1 MRSLLNLPL
10 AVIITACLATDVAAE
25 NLSLDDLL
33 KNVQAGR
40 IQDSKDNQARIAAFR
55 ASKGRQQQLLAE
67 VRAELASEE
76 ARSETLET
84 VFEENDLKIVELEHG
99 LKERLGSLKEL
110 FGVLQQASGDARGQ
124 FENSPTQVQ
133 FPGRAE
139 FLTGLAQKMGQ
150 TSRLAS
156 LEEIRRLWYE
166 LQREM
171 TESGKVVRFKTN
183 VITST
188 GDEIE
193 QEVIRV
199 GAFNVVSNGRYL
211 KFEPATGHLV
221 ELARQPQQRYLDKVA
236 GLEAATK
243 GTAPFGLDPS
253 RGQIL
258 SLLVQAPDLRERIE
272 QGGVIGYVIIGLGC
286 LALIIALERLFV
298 LTIIGMRVGAQARTF
313 ARPGDNPL
321 GRILQVYHDNPKADV
336 ETLELKLSEAILKET
351 PKINRMLMFLKI
363 IAVVAPLLGLLGTV
377 TGMIITFQSITLFGT
392 GDPKLMAGGI
402 SQALVTTVLG
412 LCVAIPTVLMHTL
425 VASRAK
431 RVNQVLEEQATGLV
445 AEHSERQHLGT
456 V

>member
-10 AVIITACLATDVAAE
+10 AVVITASLATSVAAE

-67 VRAELASEE
+67 ARADLASEE
-76 ARSETLET
+76 ARSEMLET
-84 VFEENDLKIVELEHG
+84 AFEENDLKIVELEHA
-99 LKERLGSLKEL
+99 LEERLGSLKEL

-133 FPGRAE
+133 FPDRAE

-166 LQREM
+166 LQREI

-258 SLLVQAPDLRERIE
+258 SLLVQAPNLRERID

-298 LTIIGMRVGAQARTF
+298 LTIIGMRVSAQARTSDQ
-313 ARPGDNPL
+313 PGDNPL
-321 GRILQVYHDNPKADV
+321 GRILQVYHDNPTADV